1 MTRRLFVDQL
11 PAVGESVVLDSE
23 SANHVR
29 VLRLVADAEV
39 ELFDGRGSRASA
51 RLEQVDGETVRCIVL
66 QVSRVASNAPFAL
79 TLVQAMPKGDK
90 LESIVRM
97 ATEIGVDEIRFVISE
112 RTVSRPDAAKGAAK
126 TERLTRVVREAA
138 RQSEQATLP
147 SLLAPV
153 EFAAAVAALPADTLH
168 LVFVPGGDTGIEDVR
183 DRAAS
188 AKSVWVW
195 VGPEGGFSPSEIASL
210 TRLGCI
216 SVRMFESVL
225 RVETAAPVA
234 VALVRS
240 ALFRSR

>member
-29 VLRLVADAEV
+29 VLRLVVDAEV

-51 RLEQVDGETVRCIVL
+51 RLEQVDGETVRCILL
-66 QVSRVASNAPFAL
+66 QVSQVTSHAPFTL

-90 LESIVRM
+90 VESIVRM

-126 TERLTRVVREAA
+126 TERLARVVREAA

-147 SLLAPV
+147 GLLAPV

-168 LVFVPGGDTGIEDVR
+168 LVFVPGADTGIEDVR

-195 VGPEGGFSPSEIASL
+195 VGPEGGFSPAEVAAL
-210 TRLGCI
+210 TRQGAI

-240 ALFRSR
+240 ALFRGR